1 MSSLTNWPDR
11 ATGMSVPALSQ
22 AVRRRLTSRT
32 LLGEVSVK
40 DLSALRNRG
49 SMNASSTVVTA
60 NRSARPVP
68 AILVGGLIAG
78 ILDAILAFYTFGP
91 RMPQGIASG
100 LLGPSSFQGGAATW
114 ILGLVLHFFI
124 ALSMAAVYYT
134 ASRKL
139 PFLKEYPLICGLF
152 YGMALY
158 LVMNLVVVPLS
169 AIQASGPIGRAELIH
184 GLLVHMILIA
194 LPIAYSVRRFSK

>member
-1 MSSLTNWPDR
+1 
-11 ATGMSVPALSQ
+11 
-22 AVRRRLTSRT
+22 
-32 LLGEVSVK
+32 
-40 DLSALRNRG
+40 
-49 SMNASSTVVTA
+49 MNASSTLVTA
-60 NRSARPVP
+60 NRSARPIP

-78 ILDAILAFYTFGP
+78 TLDAILAFHAFGP

-100 LLGPSSFQGGAATW
+100 LLGPRSFQGGAATW

-124 ALSMAAVYYT
+124 ALSMAAVYYA

-169 AIQASGPIGRAELIH
+169 AIHASGPIGRADLIE

-194 LPIAYSVRRFSK
+194 LPIAYSVRTFSR

>member
-1 MSSLTNWPDR
+1 
-11 ATGMSVPALSQ
+11 
-22 AVRRRLTSRT
+22 
-32 LLGEVSVK
+32 
-40 DLSALRNRG
+40 
-49 SMNASSTVVTA
+49 MNASSTLVTA
-60 NRSARPVP
+60 NRSARPIP

-78 ILDAILAFYTFGP
+78 TLDAILAFHAFGP

-100 LLGPSSFQGGAATW
+100 LLGPRSFQGGAATW

-124 ALSMAAVYYT
+124 ALSMAAVYYA

-169 AIQASGPIGRAELIH
+169 AIHASGPIGRADLIE

-194 LPIAYSVRRFSK
+194 LPIAYSVRIFSR

>member
-1 MSSLTNWPDR
+1 
-11 ATGMSVPALSQ
+11 
-22 AVRRRLTSRT
+22 
-32 LLGEVSVK
+32 
-40 DLSALRNRG
+40 
-49 SMNASSTVVTA
+49 MNTSSTVVTA
-60 NRSARPVP
+60 NRSARLIP

-78 ILDAILAFYTFGP
+78 TLDAILAFRAFGP

-100 LLGPSSFQGGAATW
+100 LLGPRSFQGGAATW

-124 ALSMAAVYYT
+124 AFSMAAIYFA

-139 PFLKEYPLICGLF
+139 SFLKEYPLICGLF

-169 AIQASGPIGRAELIH
+169 AIHARGPIARADLIE

-194 LPIAYSVRRFSK
+194 LPIAYSVRIFSR

>member
-1 MSSLTNWPDR
+1 LAKS
-11 ATGMSVPALSQ
+11 
-22 AVRRRLTSRT
+22 
-32 LLGEVSVK
+32 K
-40 DLSALRNRG
+40 DLNAFAQQG

-60 NRSARPVP
+60 NRSARAVP

-78 ILDAILAFYTFGP
+78 TLDAILAFYTFGS

-100 LLGPSSFQGGAATW
+100 LLGRSSFQGGAATW
-114 ILGLVLHFFI
+114 ILGLALHFLI
-124 ALSMAAVYYT
+124 ALSMASVYFA

-169 AIQASGPIGRAELIH
+169 AIHASGPIGRADLIH

-194 LPIAYSVRRFSK
+194 LPIAYSVRTFSK

>member
-1 MSSLTNWPDR
+1 
-11 ATGMSVPALSQ
+11 
-22 AVRRRLTSRT
+22 
-32 LLGEVSVK
+32 
-40 DLSALRNRG
+40 
-49 SMNASSTVVTA
+49 MNASSTVVTA
-60 NRSARPVP
+60 NRSARAVP

-78 ILDAILAFYTFGP
+78 TLDAILAFYTFGS

-100 LLGPSSFQGGAATW
+100 LLGRSSFQGGAATW
-114 ILGLVLHFFI
+114 ILGLALHFLI
-124 ALSMAAVYYT
+124 ALSMASVYFA

-169 AIQASGPIGRAELIH
+169 AIHASGPIGRSDLIH

-194 LPIAYSVRRFSK
+194 LPIAYSVRTFSK

>member
-1 MSSLTNWPDR
+1 
-11 ATGMSVPALSQ
+11 
-22 AVRRRLTSRT
+22 
-32 LLGEVSVK
+32 
-40 DLSALRNRG
+40 
-49 SMNASSTVVTA
+49 MNASSTVVTA
-60 NRSARPVP
+60 NRARPIP

-78 ILDAILAFYTFGP
+78 TLDAILAFHAFGP

-100 LLGPSSFQGGAATW
+100 LIGARSFQGGAATW

-124 ALSMAAVYYT
+124 ALSMAAIYFA

-169 AIQASGPIGRAELIH
+169 AIHARGPMARADLIH
-184 GLLVHMILIA
+184 GLVVHMILIA
-194 LPIAYSVRRFSK
+194 LPIAYSVRTFSR